1 MKNFIWG
8 SRLLL
13 AHTLPSP
20 AIALI
25 LMVSDSSKCSSH
37 CKCIP
42 GKKADE
48 KDNFKG
54 ISQKLPK
61 HICSC
66 AGLAPWA
73 CNQYSYMRPVGLGL
87 VLYSHHLDFLK
98 FMFEFVLCK
107 WSSNGKWRMS
117 TFCLFLFPQDYVSTA
132 SPSLP
137 VPWAVSASPS
147 PVPPSGSV
155 HSCSGPCTHGGLV
168 SGEMSQGNLGQ
179 GLATAVPTLRCQC
192 QSTQS
197 RTHWGLSNS
206 LTFTIKTKTIP
217 VHTGRNTLGSS
228 TSAVGEAAGL

>member
-54 ISQKLPK
+54 ISPKLPK
-61 HICSC
+61 HICFC

-132 SPSLP
+132 SPSPP

-147 PVPPSGSV
+147 PVPPSICCGPLCTVAVARAPMEDWCQVKCPKATWGRAWLLRSLPWGASV
-155 HSCSGPCTHGGLV
+155 GAH
-168 SGEMSQGNLGQ
+168 
-179 GLATAVPTLRCQC
+179 
-192 QSTQS
+192 
-197 RTHWGLSNS
+197 
-206 LTFTIKTKTIP
+206 K
-217 VHTGRNTLGSS
+217 
-228 TSAVGEAAGL
+228 AGLTGDLVIHSPSP

>member
-54 ISQKLPK
+54 ISPKLPK
-61 HICSC
+61 HICFC

-107 WSSNGKWRMS
+107 WSSNGNGE
-117 TFCLFLFPQDYVSTA
+117 CPL
-132 SPSLP
+132 
-137 VPWAVSASPS
+137 SASSYFPRTMSPQLAPLPQYPGPS
-147 PVPPSGSV
+147 QLPHRLFHLASV
-155 HSCSGPCTHGGLV
+155 AALCAQL
-168 SGEMSQGNLGQ
+168 Q
-179 GLATAVPTLRCQC
+179 
-192 QSTQS
+192 
-197 RTHWGLSNS
+197 W
-206 LTFTIKTKTIP
+206 P
-217 VHTGRNTLGSS
+217 VHPWRTGVRWNVPRQLG
-228 TSAVGEAAGL
+228 AGPGYCGPYPEVPVSERTKQDSLGT